1 MHGAIGIYDKE
12 SVTKC
17 HFPYHNKLIMF
28 PQKFLT
34 RMAQTHQLSADQES
48 VFLLR
53 FGENREDREVASF
66 LGISEEAYR
75 KRMGEI
81 YRKFDI
87 SGKGPGKNNRLL
99 HILQNF
105 LDAETSS
112 QTNLQNEQNLLL
124 ANQSA
129 SRQGVA
135 SDINIEELV
144 QQLRDRSRQ
153 IIQERCATMRVL
165 DMSHPIDLENI
176 YTGTDV
182 LEKITSR
189 RRLGIA
195 DLLATYHGRD
205 RIEMGLLNE
214 DRISSME
221 ALNRYSKLMLLGKPG
236 AGKTTLLKYTALK
249 CSQGDIFINLVPI
262 FVVLR
267 QYAGAE
273 SQPRLLDYISQD
285 FYAYNIGDET
295 NVKQLLRQGRAIL
308 FLDGLDEVRENDLHR
323 VLEDLQSFSEQYY
336 TNRFVITSRLGSQEY
351 VFEKFTEVEVA
362 NFQPLQISQFAQ
374 RWFFNNSRHRE
385 LFLRKV
391 EDNRPIQELATNP
404 LLLTLLC
411 LVFDEFGDFPT
422 NRSELYREGL
432 DVLLKKWD
440 AKRNIERHQIYK
452 NLSMQR
458 KEDLLAQVAC
468 TTFYQGDYFFRQV
481 DLESYITEYIR
492 NLPKAHTDEEA
503 LQLDSAEIIKAIE
516 SQHGLFVERAKGI
529 YSFSHLT
536 FHEYLAARELVYN
549 GDQDTLTLLASKIT
563 DPRWHDILRLAVGMM
578 RSADE
583 LLLLMKEHCDRLLA
597 KDRQL
602 QSLLQWVNQK
612 AESVQ
617 VTDRIQSVRAFY
629 LTLGRAIAQSSSLNL
644 ANVLTRSLVL
654 DLDLCQNRNLNIDL
668 AFDLARALETKD
680 GEDLGLDL
688 ELDLSLA
695 LEYAQEAVDPLLA
708 DALTELIEA
717 CPEDADSEIKWE
729 DWANNLRQQTIS
741 HRNIGQ
747 IWNLTPHQLEHL
759 RQYCNANRL
768 LVECLESDCYVRQ
781 PVRKAIEQSLLLP
794 TTQLISL

>member
-1 MHGAIGIYDKE
+1 
-12 SVTKC
+12 
-17 HFPYHNKLIMF
+17 MF

-53 FGENREDREVASF
+53 FGGDREDREVASF
-66 LGISEEAYR
+66 AGISEEAYR

-87 SGKGPGKNNRLL
+87 GGKGPGKNNRLL
-99 HILQNF
+99 HILQNH
-105 LDAETSS
+105 LDAETN
-112 QTNLQNEQNLLL
+112 TL
-124 ANQSA
+124 ADQVKLTANKSTAIQDVISLDLDIDIEGLV
-129 SRQGVA
+129 RQ
-135 SDINIEELV
+135 I
-144 QQLRDRSRQ
+144 RDRSRQ

-195 DLLATYHGRD
+195 DLLATYHDRD
-205 RIEMGLLNE
+205 RIAMGMINE
-214 DRISSME
+214 DRVSSID

-249 CSQGDIFINLVPI
+249 CSQGEAFNDLVPI
-262 FVVLR
+262 FVTLR

-273 SQPRLLDYISQD
+273 SQPRLLDYIIQD
-285 FYAYNIGDET
+285 FYTYNISDELT
-295 NVKQLLRQGRAIL
+295 VKQLLQHGRAIL
-308 FLDGLDEVRENDLHR
+308 FLDGLDEVREDDLHR
-323 VLEDLQSFSEQYY
+323 VLEDLRSFSEKYY
-336 TNRFVITSRLGSQEY
+336 TNRFVITSRLGAQEY

-374 RWFFNNSRHRE
+374 RWFLGNSRHID

-468 TTFYQGDYFFRQV
+468 TTFKQGDYFFRQV
-481 DLESYITEYIR
+481 DLERYITDYIR
-492 NLPKAHTDEEA
+492 NLPKAHTEEEA
-503 LQLDSAEIIKAIE
+503 LQLDSESIIKAIE

-536 FHEYLAARELVYN
+536 FQEYLAARELVYN
-549 GDQDTLTLLASKIT
+549 GNSETLTFLASKIT
-563 DPRWHDILRLAVGMM
+563 DQRWHDILRLAVGMM

-583 LLLLMKEHCDRLLA
+583 LLQLMKDKCDRLLA
-597 KDRQL
+597 GDRQL
-602 QSLLQWVNQK
+602 QSLLQWVKQK
-612 AESVQ
+612 SESSQ
-617 VTDRIQSVRAFY
+617 VNDRIQSVRAFY
-629 LTLGRAIAQSSSLNL
+629 LTLGRAIAQSDSLNL
-644 ANVLTRSLVL
+644 ANVLARTLVL
-654 DLDLCQNRNLNIDL
+654 DLDLCQNRNLNIEL

-695 LEYAQEAVDPLLA
+695 LEYAQEYAQETSDPCLA
-708 DALTELIEA
+708 DALTELSET
-717 CPEDADSEIKWE
+717 CPEDADSDIKWE
-729 DWANNLRQQTIS
+729 YWANNLRQQTIN

-747 IWNLTPHQLEHL
+747 IWDLTPHQLENL
-759 RQYCNANRL
+759 RQYCEANRL
-768 LVECLESDCYVRQ
+768 LVECLESDCYVHQSVRQ
-781 PVRKAIEQSLLLP
+781 AIEQSLLLP
-794 TTQLISL
+794 TA

>member
-1 MHGAIGIYDKE
+1 
-12 SVTKC
+12 
-17 HFPYHNKLIMF
+17 MF

-48 VFLLR
+48 VFLIR

-87 SGKGPGKNNRLL
+87 GGKGPGKNNRLL

-124 ANQSA
+124 VNQSA
-129 SRQGVA
+129 SSQGVTA
-135 SDINIEELV
+135 DINIEELV
-144 QQLRDRSRQ
+144 QQLRYRSRQ

-205 RIEMGLLNE
+205 RIEMGLINE

-249 CSQGDIFINLVPI
+249 CSQGDIFSDLVPI
-262 FVVLR
+262 FVTLR

-273 SQPRLLDYISQD
+273 SQPLLLDYISQD
-285 FYAYNIGDET
+285 LCAYNIGNEA
-295 NVKQLLRQGRAIL
+295 NVKQLLQQGRAIL

-323 VLEDLQSFSEQYY
+323 VLEDLRSFSEQFY

-351 VFEKFTEVEVA
+351 IFEKFTEVEVA

-374 RWFFNNSRHRE
+374 RWFLNNSRHIE

-492 NLPKAHTDEEA
+492 NLPKANTDEEA
-503 LQLDSAEIIKAIE
+503 LQLDSEAIIRAIE

-549 GDQDTLTLLASKIT
+549 GNQDTLILLASKIT

-583 LLLLMKEHCDRLLA
+583 LLILMKEYCDRLLA
-597 KDRQL
+597 SDPQL

-629 LTLGRAIAQSSSLNL
+629 LTLGRAIAQSAPHNL
-644 ANVLTRSLVL
+644 ANVLARTLVL
-654 DLDLCQNRNLNIDL
+654 DLDLCQNHNLNIDL
-668 AFDLARALETKD
+668 AFDLARALVTKD

-695 LEYAQEAVDPLLA
+695 LEYAQEAADPQLA
-708 DALTELIEA
+708 DALTELIEV

-741 HRNIGQ
+741 NRNIGQ

-781 PVRKAIEQSLLLP
+781 PVRQAIEQSLLLP

>member
-1 MHGAIGIYDKE
+1 
-12 SVTKC
+12 
-17 HFPYHNKLIMF
+17 MF
-28 PQKFLT
+28 PQKFLM

-99 HILQNF
+99 HILQNY
-105 LDAETSS
+105 LDAETS
-112 QTNLQNEQNLLL
+112 LQSEQSLLM
-124 ANQSA
+124 ANQSTNQ
-129 SRQGVA
+129 SVVA
-135 SDINIEELV
+135 LDVDIDELV
-144 QQLRDRSRQ
+144 QQIRYRSRQ

-205 RIEMGLLNE
+205 RIEMGMINE
-214 DRISSME
+214 DRVSSMD

-249 CSQGDIFINLVPI
+249 CSQGEVFSNLVPI
-262 FVVLR
+262 FVTLR

-273 SQPRLLDYISQD
+273 SQQRLLDYITHD
-285 FYAYNIGDET
+285 FHTYNISDEL
-295 NVKQLLRQGRAIL
+295 NVKQLLQHGRAIL
-308 FLDGLDEVRENDLHR
+308 FLDGLDEVREDDLHR
-323 VLEDLQSFSEQYY
+323 VLEDLRSFSEQYY
-336 TNRFVITSRLGSQEY
+336 TNRFVITSRLGAQEY

-374 RWFFNNSRHRE
+374 RWFLGNSRHIE

-391 EDNRPIQELATNP
+391 EENRPIQELATNP

-468 TTFYQGDYFFRQV
+468 TTFNQGDYFFRQV
-481 DLESYITEYIR
+481 DLESYITDYIR

-503 LQLDSAEIIKAIE
+503 LQLDSEAIIKAIE

-536 FHEYLAARELVYN
+536 FQEYLAARELVYN
-549 GDQDTLTLLASKIT
+549 GNPETLILLASKIT
-563 DPRWHDILRLAVGMM
+563 DQRWHDILRLAVGMM

-583 LLLLMKEHCDRLLA
+583 LLQLMKEQCDRLLA
-597 KDRQL
+597 GDRQL
-602 QSLLQWVNQK
+602 QSLLQWVKQK
-612 AESVQ
+612 AESAQ
-617 VTDRIQSVRAFY
+617 VPDLIQSVRAFY
-629 LTLGRAIAQSSSLNL
+629 LTLGRAIAQSDPLNL
-644 ANVLTRSLVL
+644 ANVLARTLVL

-668 AFDLARALETKD
+668 AFDLARALETRD

-695 LEYAQEAVDPLLA
+695 LEYAQEYAQETADPRLA
-708 DALTELIEA
+708 NALTELINT
-717 CPEDADSEIKWE
+717 CPEDADSDIKWE
-729 DWANNLRQQTIS
+729 YWANNLRQQAIN

-747 IWNLTPHQLEHL
+747 IWDLTPQQLEHL
-759 RQYCNANRL
+759 RQYCEANRL

-781 PVRKAIEQSLLLP
+781 PVRQAIEQSLLLP
-794 TTQLISL
+794 TA

>member
-1 MHGAIGIYDKE
+1 
-12 SVTKC
+12 
-17 HFPYHNKLIMF
+17 MF
-28 PQKFLT
+28 PQKFLM

-53 FGENREDREVASF
+53 FGEDREDREVASF

-112 QTNLQNEQNLLL
+112 QNEQNLFL
-124 ANQSA
+124 ATQSI
-129 SRQGVA
+129 SSQGVA

-144 QQLRDRSRQ
+144 QQLRHRSRQ
-153 IIQERCATMRVL
+153 LIQERCATMRVL

-195 DLLATYHGRD
+195 DFLATYHGRD
-205 RIEMGLLNE
+205 RIEMGLINE

-249 CSQGDIFINLVPI
+249 CSQGDIFSDLVPI
-262 FVVLR
+262 FVTLR

-273 SQPRLLDYISQD
+273 SQPLLLDYISQD
-285 FYAYNIGDET
+285 LCAYNISNEA
-295 NVKQLLRQGRAIL
+295 NVKQLLQQGRAIL

-323 VLEDLQSFSEQYY
+323 VLEDLRSFSEQFY

-351 VFEKFTEVEVA
+351 IFEKFTEVEVA

-374 RWFFNNSRHRE
+374 RWFLNNSRHIE
-385 LFLRKV
+385 IFLRKV

-492 NLPKAHTDEEA
+492 NLPKANTDEDA
-503 LQLDSAEIIKAIE
+503 LQLDSAAIIRAIE

-536 FHEYLAARELVYN
+536 FHEYLAAREFVYN
-549 GDQDTLTLLASKIT
+549 GSQDTLTLLATKIT
-563 DPRWHDILRLAVGMM
+563 DQRWHDILRLAVGMM

-583 LLLLMKEHCDRLLA
+583 LLILMKEYCDRLLA
-597 KDRQL
+597 SDPQL

-629 LTLGRAIAQSSSLNL
+629 LTLGRAIAQSSPHNL
-644 ANVLTRSLVL
+644 ANVLARSLVL
-654 DLDLCQNRNLNIDL
+654 DLDLCQNRNLNVDL

-695 LEYAQEAVDPLLA
+695 LEYAQEAVDSQLA

-729 DWANNLRQQTIS
+729 DWANNLRQQTINN
-741 HRNIGQ
+741 RNIGQ

-781 PVRKAIEQSLLLP
+781 PVRQAIEQSLLLP
-794 TTQLISL
+794 ITHSALLSNPTQEKF

>member
-1 MHGAIGIYDKE
+1 
-12 SVTKC
+12 
-17 HFPYHNKLIMF
+17 MF

-48 VFLLR
+48 VFLIR

-87 SGKGPGKNNRLL
+87 GGKGPGKNNRLL

-124 ANQSA
+124 VNQSA
-129 SRQGVA
+129 SSQGVTA
-135 SDINIEELV
+135 DINIEELV
-144 QQLRDRSRQ
+144 QQLRYRSRQ

-214 DRISSME
+214 ERISSME

-249 CSQGDIFINLVPI
+249 CSQGEIFSDLVPI
-262 FVVLR
+262 FVILR
-267 QYAGAE
+267 QYAGTE

-285 FYAYNIGDET
+285 LYAYNISDEA
-295 NVKQLLRQGRAIL
+295 NVKQLLQQGRAIL

-323 VLEDLQSFSEQYY
+323 VLEDLRSFSEQFY

-374 RWFFNNSRHRE
+374 RWFLDNSRHID

-411 LVFDEFGDFPT
+411 LVFNEFGDFPT

-492 NLPKAHTDEEA
+492 NLPKANTDEEA
-503 LQLDSAEIIKAIE
+503 LQLDSEAIIRAIE

-549 GDQDTLTLLASKIT
+549 GNQDTLILLASKIT

-583 LLLLMKEHCDRLLA
+583 LLILMKEYCDRLLA
-597 KDRQL
+597 SDPQL

-629 LTLGRAIAQSSSLNL
+629 LTLGRAIAQSSPHNL
-644 ANVLTRSLVL
+644 ANVLARSLVL
-654 DLDLCQNRNLNIDL
+654 DLDLCQNRNLNVDL

-695 LEYAQEAVDPLLA
+695 LEYAQEAVDSQLA

-729 DWANNLRQQTIS
+729 DWANNLRQQTINN
-741 HRNIGQ
+741 RNIGQ

-781 PVRKAIEQSLLLP
+781 PVRQAIEQSLLLP
-794 TTQLISL
+794 ITHNTIKPAKSVL

>member
-1 MHGAIGIYDKE
+1 
-12 SVTKC
+12 
-17 HFPYHNKLIMF
+17 MF

-53 FGENREDREVASF
+53 FGEDREDREVASF
-66 LGISEEAYR
+66 SGISEEAYR

-87 SGKGPGKNNRLL
+87 GGKGPGKNNRLL

-105 LDAETSS
+105 LDAEASSQTSS
-112 QTNLQNEQNLLL
+112 QNEEQPTLFVS
-124 ANQSA
+124 QSA
-129 SRQGVA
+129 APSQDVT
-135 SDINIEELV
+135 SLDINIEELV
-144 QQLRDRSRQ
+144 QQIRDRSRQ

-221 ALNRYSKLMLLGKPG
+221 ALNRYGKLMLLGKPG

-249 CSQGDIFINLVPI
+249 CSQGDIFSDLVPI
-262 FVVLR
+262 FVTLR

-295 NVKQLLRQGRAIL
+295 NVKQLFRQGRAIL
-308 FLDGLDEVRENDLHR
+308 FLDGLDEVRENDLYR
-323 VLEDLQSFSEQYY
+323 VLEDLRSFSEQYY

-351 VFEKFTEVEVA
+351 IFEKFTEVEVA
-362 NFQPLQISQFAQ
+362 NFQSLQISQFAQ
-374 RWFFNNSRHRE
+374 RWFHRNSRHVE

-391 EDNRPIQELATNP
+391 EANRPIQELATNP

-411 LVFDEFGDFPT
+411 LVFDEFGGFPT

-468 TTFYQGDYFFRQV
+468 TTFNQGDYFFRQV
-481 DLESYITEYIR
+481 DLESYITKYIR
-492 NLPKAHTDEEA
+492 NLPKAHTDEDA
-503 LQLDSAEIIKAIE
+503 LQLDSAAIIKAIE

-549 GDQDTLTLLASKIT
+549 GSQDTLKLLASKIT
-563 DPRWHDILRLAVGMM
+563 DRRWHDILRLAVGMM
-578 RSADE
+578 READE

-597 KDRQL
+597 SDQHL

-612 AESVQ
+612 AESAQ
-617 VTDRIQSVRAFY
+617 VCDRIQSVRAFY
-629 LTLGRAIAQSSSLNL
+629 LTLGRAIAQSSPLNL
-644 ANVLTRSLVL
+644 ANVLARSLVL

-695 LEYAQEAVDPLLA
+695 LEYAQEISDRFLA
-708 DALTELIEA
+708 DALTELIET
-717 CPEDADSEIKWE
+717 CPEDVDSDIKWE

-759 RQYCNANRL
+759 RQYCEANRL

-781 PVRKAIEQSLLLP
+781 PVRQAIEQSLLLP
-794 TTQLISL
+794 TA

>member
-1 MHGAIGIYDKE
+1 
-12 SVTKC
+12 
-17 HFPYHNKLIMF
+17 MF
-28 PQKFLT
+28 PQKFLM

-53 FGENREDREVASF
+53 FGEDREDLDVASF
-66 LGISEEAYR
+66 SGISEEAYR

-99 HILQNF
+99 HILQNY
-105 LDAETSS
+105 LDAEPDLQQSPLSVEQSRS
-112 QTNLQNEQNLLL
+112 QQIALTI
-124 ANQSA
+124 
-129 SRQGVA
+129 
-135 SDINIEELV
+135 DIEELV
-144 QQLRDRSRQ
+144 QEIRDRSQQ

-165 DMSHPIDLENI
+165 DMSHPMNLESI

-182 LEKITSR
+182 LEKITNR

-205 RIEMGLLNE
+205 RIDVSVINE
-214 DRISSME
+214 DRLSSME
-221 ALNRYSKLMLLGKPG
+221 ALSRYHKLMLLGKPG

-249 CSQGDIFINLVPI
+249 CSQGDIFEDLVPI
-262 FVVLR
+262 FVTLR
-267 QYAGAE
+267 QYAG
-273 SQPRLLDYISQD
+273 SNLQPSLLDYISQD
-285 FYAYNIGDET
+285 FYTYNIGDGVA
-295 NVKQLLRQGRAIL
+295 VKQILQQGRAIL
-308 FLDGLDEVRENDLHR
+308 FLDGLDEVREDDLYR
-323 VLEDLQSFSEQYY
+323 VLEDLRSFSEQYY
-336 TNRFVITSRLGSQEY
+336 LNRFLITSRLGAQEY

-374 RWFFNNSRHRE
+374 RWFAGNSRHTD

-391 EDNRPIQELATNP
+391 EENRPIQELATNP

-468 TTFYQGDYFFRQV
+468 TTFHQGDYFFRQV
-481 DLESYITEYIR
+481 DLERYITDYIR
-492 NLPKAHTDEEA
+492 NLPKAHTDEES
-503 LQLDSAEIIKAIE
+503 LQIDSEAIIKAIE

-536 FHEYLAARELVYN
+536 FQEYLAARELVYN
-549 GDQDTLTLLASKIT
+549 GKSETLSFLASKIT
-563 DPRWHDILRLAVGMM
+563 DHRWHDILRLAVGMM

-583 LLLLMKEHCDRLLA
+583 LLQLIKDQCDRLLV
-597 KDRQL
+597 DDPQL
-602 QSLLQWVNQK
+602 QNLLVWVKQK
-612 AESVQ
+612 AESS
-617 VTDRIQSVRAFY
+617 RIPDHLQSVRAFY
-629 LTLGRAIAQSSSLNL
+629 LTLGRAIAQSNPLNL
-644 ANVLTRSLVL
+644 ANVMARILVL
-654 DLDLCQNRNLNIDL
+654 DLDLCQNRNLNVDL

-695 LEYAQEAVDPLLA
+695 LEYAQEMQNPELA
-708 DALTELIEA
+708 NALTEAIAA
-717 CPEDADSEIKWE
+717 CPEDTDSDQQWQ
-729 DWANNLRQQTIS
+729 DWANNLRQQAIS
-741 HRNIGQ
+741 YRDVGQ
-747 IWNLTPHQLEHL
+747 CWNLTPPQIEHL
-759 RQYCNANRL
+759 RQYCEANRL
-768 LVECLESDCYVRQ
+768 LVECLESDCYVHQSVRQ
-781 PVRKAIEQSLLLP
+781 AIEQSLLLP
-794 TTQLISL
+794 QSA

>member
-1 MHGAIGIYDKE
+1 
-12 SVTKC
+12 
-17 HFPYHNKLIMF
+17 MF
-28 PQKFLT
+28 PQKFLM

-105 LDAETSS
+105 LDADTSS
-112 QTNLQNEQNLLL
+112 QPSSQNEQNLFL
-124 ANQSA
+124 ATQSI
-129 SRQGVA
+129 SSQGIA

-144 QQLRDRSRQ
+144 QQLRHRSRQ
-153 IIQERCATMRVL
+153 LIQERCATMRVL

-205 RIEMGLLNE
+205 RIEMGLINE

-249 CSQGDIFINLVPI
+249 CSQSDIFSDLVPI
-262 FVVLR
+262 FVTLR

-273 SQPRLLDYISQD
+273 SQPLLLDYISQD
-285 FYAYNIGDET
+285 LCAYNIGNEA
-295 NVKQLLRQGRAIL
+295 NVKQLLQQGRAIL

-323 VLEDLQSFSEQYY
+323 VLEDLRSFSEQFY

-351 VFEKFTEVEVA
+351 IFEKFTEVEVA

-374 RWFFNNSRHRE
+374 RWFLNNSRHIE

-492 NLPKAHTDEEA
+492 NLPKANTDEEA
-503 LQLDSAEIIKAIE
+503 LQLDSEAIIRAIE

-549 GDQDTLTLLASKIT
+549 GNQDTLILLASKIT

-583 LLLLMKEHCDRLLA
+583 LLILMKEYCDRLLA
-597 KDRQL
+597 SDPQL

-629 LTLGRAIAQSSSLNL
+629 LTLGRAIAQSSPHNL
-644 ANVLTRSLVL
+644 ANVLARSLVL
-654 DLDLCQNRNLNIDL
+654 DLDLCQNRNLNVDL

-695 LEYAQEAVDPLLA
+695 LEYAQEAVDSQLA

-729 DWANNLRQQTIS
+729 DWANNLRQQTINN
-741 HRNIGQ
+741 RNIGQ

-781 PVRKAIEQSLLLP
+781 PVRQAIEQSLLLP
-794 TTQLISL
+794 ITHNTIKPAKSVL

>member
-1 MHGAIGIYDKE
+1 
-12 SVTKC
+12 
-17 HFPYHNKLIMF
+17 MF
-28 PQKFLT
+28 PQKFLM

-53 FGENREDREVASF
+53 FGEDREDREVASF

-105 LDAETSS
+105 LDADTSS
-112 QTNLQNEQNLLL
+112 QPSSQNEQNLFL
-124 ANQSA
+124 ATQSI
-129 SRQGVA
+129 SSQGIA

-144 QQLRDRSRQ
+144 QQLRHRSRQ
-153 IIQERCATMRVL
+153 LIQERCATMRVL

-205 RIEMGLLNE
+205 RIEMGLINE

-249 CSQGDIFINLVPI
+249 CSQGDIFSDLVPI
-262 FVVLR
+262 FVTLR
-267 QYAGAE
+267 QYAGFE
-273 SQPRLLDYISQD
+273 SQPLLLDYISQD
-285 FYAYNIGDET
+285 LCAYNISNEA
-295 NVKQLLRQGRAIL
+295 NVKQLLQQGRAIL

-323 VLEDLQSFSEQYY
+323 VLEDLRSFSEQFY

-351 VFEKFTEVEVA
+351 IFEKFTEVEVA

-374 RWFFNNSRHRE
+374 RWFLNNSRHIE

-492 NLPKAHTDEEA
+492 NLPKANTDEEA
-503 LQLDSAEIIKAIE
+503 LQLDSEAIIRAIE

-549 GDQDTLTLLASKIT
+549 GNQDTLILLASKIN

-583 LLLLMKEHCDRLLA
+583 LLILMKEYCDRLLA
-597 KDRQL
+597 SDPQL

-629 LTLGRAIAQSSSLNL
+629 LTLGRAIAQSSPHNL
-644 ANVLTRSLVL
+644 ANVLARSLVL
-654 DLDLCQNRNLNIDL
+654 DLDLCQNRNLNVDL

-695 LEYAQEAVDPLLA
+695 LEYAQEAVDSQLA

-729 DWANNLRQQTIS
+729 DWANNLRQQTINN
-741 HRNIGQ
+741 RNIGQ
-747 IWNLTPHQLEHL
+747 NWNLTPHQLEHL

-781 PVRKAIEQSLLLP
+781 PVRQAIEQSLLLP

>member
-1 MHGAIGIYDKE
+1 
-12 SVTKC
+12 
-17 HFPYHNKLIMF
+17 MF

-34 RMAQTHQLSADQES
+34 RMAQIHQLSADQES

-99 HILQNF
+99 HILQNY
-105 LDAETSS
+105 LDAETNS
-112 QTNLQNEQNLLL
+112 QNDQNALITKSATPAL
-124 ANQSA
+124 ATSA
-129 SRQGVA
+129 L
-135 SDINIEELV
+135 DIDIEELV
-144 QQLRDRSRQ
+144 QQLRYRSRQ

-165 DMSHPIDLENI
+165 DMSHPISLEEI

-195 DLLATYHGRD
+195 ELLATYHGRD
-205 RIEMGLLNE
+205 RLGASAIDES
-214 DRISSME
+214 RVSSMD
-221 ALNRYSKLMLLGKPG
+221 ALQRYRKLMLLGKPG

-249 CSQGDIFINLVPI
+249 CSQGDIFSDLVPI
-262 FVVLR
+262 FVTLR
-267 QYAGAE
+267 QYAGSE
-273 SQPRLLDYISQD
+273 SQVHILDYISQD
-285 FYAYNIGDET
+285 FRAYNIGDEPT
-295 NVKQLLRQGRAIL
+295 LKHLLQHGRAIL
-308 FLDGLDEVRENDLHR
+308 FLDGLDEVREDDLHR
-323 VLEDLQSFSEQYY
+323 VLEDLRSFSEHYY
-336 TNRFVITSRLGSQEY
+336 TNRFVITSRLGAQEY

-374 RWFFNNSRHRE
+374 RWFSGNSRHIE

-391 EDNRPIQELATNP
+391 EENRPIQELATNP

-411 LVFDEFGDFPT
+411 LVFDEYGDFPT

-481 DLESYITEYIR
+481 DLESYITDYIR

-503 LQLDSAEIIKAIE
+503 LQLDSEAIIKAIE

-536 FHEYLAARELVYN
+536 FQEYLAARELVYN
-549 GDQDTLTLLASKIT
+549 GNPETLTLLASKIK
-563 DPRWHDILRLAVGMM
+563 DRRWHDVLRLAVGMM
-578 RSADE
+578 RSADD
-583 LLLLMKEHCDRLLA
+583 LLQSMKDQCDRLIA
-597 KDRQL
+597 NDHQL
-602 QSLLQWVNQK
+602 QNLLQWVKQK
-612 AESVQ
+612 AETAQ
-617 VTDRIQSVRAFY
+617 VSDRIQSVRAFY
-629 LTLGRAIAQSSSLNL
+629 LTLGRAIAQSDALNL
-644 ANVLTRSLVL
+644 ANVLARILVL
-654 DLDLCQNRNLNIDL
+654 DLDLCQNRNLNLDL

-695 LEYAQEAVDPLLA
+695 LEYAQEMSDSRLA
-708 DALTELIEA
+708 KAIAELINT
-717 CPEDADSEIKWE
+717 CPEDADSDRKWQ
-729 DWANNLRQQTIS
+729 DWASNLRQQAIS
-741 HRNIGQ
+741 YRNIGQ
-747 IWNLTPHQLEHL
+747 IWNLNPNQLEQL
-759 RQYCNANRL
+759 RQYCEANRL

-781 PVRKAIEQSLLLP
+781 PVRQAIEQSLLLP
-794 TTQLISL
+794 I

>member
-1 MHGAIGIYDKE
+1 
-12 SVTKC
+12 
-17 HFPYHNKLIMF
+17 MF
-28 PQKFLT
+28 PQKFLK

-112 QTNLQNEQNLLL
+112 QNEQNLFL
-124 ANQSA
+124 ANQSI
-129 SRQGVA
+129 SSQGIA

-144 QQLRDRSRQ
+144 QQLRHRSRQ
-153 IIQERCATMRVL
+153 LIQERCATMRVL

-205 RIEMGLLNE
+205 RIEMGLINE

-249 CSQGDIFINLVPI
+249 CSQSDIFSDLVPI
-262 FVVLR
+262 FVTLR

-273 SQPRLLDYISQD
+273 SQPLLLDYISQD
-285 FYAYNIGDET
+285 LCAYNIGNEA
-295 NVKQLLRQGRAIL
+295 NVKQLLQQGRAIL

-323 VLEDLQSFSEQYY
+323 VLEDLRSFSEQFY

-351 VFEKFTEVEVA
+351 IFEKFTEVEVA

-374 RWFFNNSRHRE
+374 RWFLNNSRHIE

-492 NLPKAHTDEEA
+492 NLPKANTDEEA
-503 LQLDSAEIIKAIE
+503 LQLDSEAIIRAIE

-549 GDQDTLTLLASKIT
+549 GNQDTLILLASKIT

-583 LLLLMKEHCDRLLA
+583 LLILMKEYCDRLLA
-597 KDRQL
+597 SDPQL

-629 LTLGRAIAQSSSLNL
+629 LTLGRAIAQSSPHNL
-644 ANVLTRSLVL
+644 ANVLARSLVL
-654 DLDLCQNRNLNIDL
+654 DLDLCQNRNLNVDL

-695 LEYAQEAVDPLLA
+695 LEYAQEAVDSQLA

-729 DWANNLRQQTIS
+729 DWANNLRQQTINN
-741 HRNIGQ
+741 RNIGQ

-781 PVRKAIEQSLLLP
+781 PVRQAIEQSLLLP
-794 TTQLISL
+794 ITHNTIKPAKSVL

>member
-1 MHGAIGIYDKE
+1 
-12 SVTKC
+12 
-17 HFPYHNKLIMF
+17 MF
-28 PQKFLT
+28 PQKFLM

-53 FGENREDREVASF
+53 FGEDREDLDVASF
-66 LGISEEAYR
+66 SGISEEAYR

-99 HILQNF
+99 HILQNY
-105 LDAETSS
+105 LDAEPDLQESPLSVEQSRS
-112 QTNLQNEQNLLL
+112 QQIALTI
-124 ANQSA
+124 
-129 SRQGVA
+129 
-135 SDINIEELV
+135 DIEELV
-144 QQLRDRSRQ
+144 QEIRDRSQQ

-165 DMSHPIDLENI
+165 DMSHPMNLESI

-182 LEKITSR
+182 LEKITNR

-205 RIEMGLLNE
+205 RIDVSVINE
-214 DRISSME
+214 DRLSSME
-221 ALNRYSKLMLLGKPG
+221 ALSRYHKLMLLGKPG

-249 CSQGDIFINLVPI
+249 CSQGDIFEDLVPI
-262 FVVLR
+262 FVTLR
-267 QYAGAE
+267 QYAG
-273 SQPRLLDYISQD
+273 SNLQPSLLDYISQD
-285 FYAYNIGDET
+285 FYTYNIGDGVA
-295 NVKQLLRQGRAIL
+295 VKQILQQGRAIL
-308 FLDGLDEVRENDLHR
+308 FLDGLDEVREDDLYR
-323 VLEDLQSFSEQYY
+323 VLEDLRSFSEQYY
-336 TNRFVITSRLGSQEY
+336 LNRFLITSRLGAQEY

-374 RWFFNNSRHRE
+374 RWFAGNSRHTD

-391 EDNRPIQELATNP
+391 EENRPIQELATNP

-468 TTFYQGDYFFRQV
+468 TTFHQGDYFFRQV
-481 DLESYITEYIR
+481 DLERYITDYIR
-492 NLPKAHTDEEA
+492 NLPKAHTDEES
-503 LQLDSAEIIKAIE
+503 LQIDSEAIIKAIE

-536 FHEYLAARELVYN
+536 FQEYLAARELVYN
-549 GDQDTLTLLASKIT
+549 GKSETLAFLAGKIT
-563 DPRWHDILRLAVGMM
+563 DRRWHDILRLAVGMM

-583 LLLLMKEHCDRLLA
+583 LLQLIKDQCDRLLV
-597 KDRQL
+597 DDPQL
-602 QSLLQWVNQK
+602 QNLLTWVQQK
-612 AESVQ
+612 AESSQ
-617 VTDRIQSVRAFY
+617 IPDHLQSVRAFY
-629 LTLGRAIAQSSSLNL
+629 ITLGRAIAQSNPLNL
-644 ANVLTRSLVL
+644 ANVMARILVL
-654 DLDLCQNRNLNIDL
+654 DLDLCQNRNLNVDL

-695 LEYAQEAVDPLLA
+695 LEYAQEMPNPELA
-708 DALTELIEA
+708 NALTELIAA
-717 CPEDADSEIKWE
+717 CPEDDDSDQQWQ
-729 DWANNLRQQTIS
+729 DWANNLRQQAIAY
-741 HRNIGQ
+741 RNVGLS
-747 IWNLTPHQLEHL
+747 WNLTPPQIEHL
-759 RQYCNANRL
+759 RQYCEANRL
-768 LVECLESDCYVRQ
+768 LVECLESDCYVHQSVRQ
-781 PVRKAIEQSLLLP
+781 AIEQSLLLP
-794 TTQLISL
+794 QSA

>member
-1 MHGAIGIYDKE
+1 
-12 SVTKC
+12 
-17 HFPYHNKLIMF
+17 MF
-28 PQKFLT
+28 PQKFLM

-53 FGENREDREVASF
+53 FGEDREDREVASF

-105 LDAETSS
+105 LDADTSS
-112 QTNLQNEQNLLL
+112 QPSSQNEQNLFL
-124 ANQSA
+124 AAQSI
-129 SRQGVA
+129 SSQGIA

-144 QQLRDRSRQ
+144 QQLRHRSCQ
-153 IIQERCATMRVL
+153 LIQERCATMRVL

-205 RIEMGLLNE
+205 RIEMGLINE

-249 CSQGDIFINLVPI
+249 CSQSDIFSDLVPI
-262 FVVLR
+262 FVTLR

-273 SQPRLLDYISQD
+273 SQPLLLDYISQD
-285 FYAYNIGDET
+285 LCAYNIGNEA
-295 NVKQLLRQGRAIL
+295 NVKQLLQQGRAIL

-323 VLEDLQSFSEQYY
+323 VLEDLRSFSEQFY

-351 VFEKFTEVEVA
+351 IFEKFTEVEVA

-374 RWFFNNSRHRE
+374 RWFLNNSRHIE

-492 NLPKAHTDEEA
+492 NLPKANTDEEA
-503 LQLDSAEIIKAIE
+503 LQLDSEAIIRAIE

-549 GDQDTLTLLASKIT
+549 GNQDTLILLASKIT

-583 LLLLMKEHCDRLLA
+583 LLILMKEYCDRLLA
-597 KDRQL
+597 SDPQL

-629 LTLGRAIAQSSSLNL
+629 LTLGRAIAQSSPHNL
-644 ANVLTRSLVL
+644 ANVLARSLVL
-654 DLDLCQNRNLNIDL
+654 DLDLCQNRNLNVDL

-695 LEYAQEAVDPLLA
+695 LEYAQEAVDSQLA

-729 DWANNLRQQTIS
+729 DWANNLRQQTINN
-741 HRNIGQ
+741 RNIGQ

-781 PVRKAIEQSLLLP
+781 PVRQAIEQSLLLP
-794 TTQLISL
+794 ITHNTIKPAKSVL

>member
-1 MHGAIGIYDKE
+1 
-12 SVTKC
+12 
-17 HFPYHNKLIMF
+17 MF
-28 PQKFLT
+28 PPKFLM

-53 FGENREDREVASF
+53 FGEDREDREVASF

-112 QTNLQNEQNLLL
+112 QNEQNLFL
-124 ANQSA
+124 ATQSI
-129 SRQGVA
+129 SSQGVA

-144 QQLRDRSRQ
+144 QQLRHRSRQ
-153 IIQERCATMRVL
+153 LIQERCATMRVL

-195 DLLATYHGRD
+195 DFLATYHGRD
-205 RIEMGLLNE
+205 RIEMGLINE

-249 CSQGDIFINLVPI
+249 CSQGDIFSDLVPI
-262 FVVLR
+262 FVTLR

-273 SQPRLLDYISQD
+273 SQPLLLDYISQD
-285 FYAYNIGDET
+285 LCAYNISNEA
-295 NVKQLLRQGRAIL
+295 NVKQLLQQGRAIL

-323 VLEDLQSFSEQYY
+323 VLEDLRSFSEQFY

-351 VFEKFTEVEVA
+351 IFEKFTEVEVA

-374 RWFFNNSRHRE
+374 RWFLNNSRHIE
-385 LFLRKV
+385 IFLRKV

-492 NLPKAHTDEEA
+492 NLPKANTDEDA
-503 LQLDSAEIIKAIE
+503 LQLDSAAIIRAIE

-536 FHEYLAARELVYN
+536 FHEYLAAREFVYN
-549 GDQDTLTLLASKIT
+549 GSQDTLTLLATKIT
-563 DPRWHDILRLAVGMM
+563 DQRWHDILRLAVGMM

-583 LLLLMKEHCDRLLA
+583 LLILMKEYCDRLLA
-597 KDRQL
+597 SDPQL

-629 LTLGRAIAQSSSLNL
+629 LTLGRAIAQSSPHNL
-644 ANVLTRSLVL
+644 ANVLARSLVL
-654 DLDLCQNRNLNIDL
+654 DLDLCQNRNLNVDL

-695 LEYAQEAVDPLLA
+695 LEYAQEAVDSQLA

-729 DWANNLRQQTIS
+729 DWANNLRQQTINN
-741 HRNIGQ
+741 RNIGQ

-781 PVRKAIEQSLLLP
+781 PVRQAIEQSLLLP
-794 TTQLISL
+794 ITHSALLSNPNQEKF

>member
-1 MHGAIGIYDKE
+1 
-12 SVTKC
+12 
-17 HFPYHNKLIMF
+17 MF

-34 RMAQTHQLSADQES
+34 RMAQIHQLSADQES

-99 HILQNF
+99 HILQNY
-105 LDAETSS
+105 LDAET
-112 QTNLQNEQNLLL
+112 TAPNDQNLPK
-124 ANQSA
+124 QSA
-129 SRQGVA
+129 PNLSVA
-135 SDINIEELV
+135 VSDINIEEIV
-144 QQLRDRSRQ
+144 QQLRYRSRQ
-153 IIQERCATMRVL
+153 VIQERCATIRVL
-165 DMSHPIDLENI
+165 DMSHPINLEEI

-195 DLLATYHGRD
+195 ELLATYHGRD
-205 RIEMGLLNE
+205 RLGASAIDES
-214 DRISSME
+214 RVSSMD
-221 ALNRYSKLMLLGKPG
+221 ALSRYRKLMLLGKPG

-249 CSQGDIFINLVPI
+249 CSQGDIFGDLVPI
-262 FVVLR
+262 FVTLR
-267 QYAGAE
+267 QYAGSE
-273 SQPRLLDYISQD
+273 LQPRILDYIAQD
-285 FYAYNIGDET
+285 FRAYNIGDELT
-295 NVKQLLRQGRAIL
+295 LKHLLQHGRAIL
-308 FLDGLDEVRENDLHR
+308 FLDGLDEVREDDLYR
-323 VLEDLQSFSEQYY
+323 VLEDLRNFSEQYY
-336 TNRFVITSRLGSQEY
+336 TNRFVITSRLGAQEY

-362 NFQPLQISQFAQ
+362 NFQPLQISHFAQ
-374 RWFFNNSRHRE
+374 RWFSGNSRHIE

-391 EDNRPIQELATNP
+391 DDNLPIQELATNP

-411 LVFDEFGDFPT
+411 LVFDEYGDFPI

-458 KEDLLAQVAC
+458 KEDLLAQVAYN
-468 TTFYQGDYFFRQV
+468 TFNQGDYFFRQI
-481 DLESYITEYIR
+481 DLESYITDYIR
-492 NLPKAHTDEEA
+492 NLPKAHTDEES
-503 LQLDSAEIIKAIE
+503 LQLDSEAIIKAIE

-536 FHEYLAARELVYN
+536 FQEYLAARELVYN
-549 GDQDTLTLLASKIT
+549 GNPQNLELLANKIM
-563 DPRWHDILRLAVGMM
+563 DRRWHDVLRLAVGMM

-583 LLLLMKEHCDRLLA
+583 LLQLMKNQCDRLLA
-597 KDRQL
+597 DEPQL
-602 QSLLQWVNQK
+602 QKLLQWVNQK
-612 AESVQ
+612 AEAVQ
-617 VTDRIQSVRAFY
+617 VNDKIQSVRAFY
-629 LTLGRAIAQSSSLNL
+629 LTLGRAIAQSDALNL
-644 ANVLTRSLVL
+644 ANVLARILVL
-654 DLDLCQNRNLNIDL
+654 DLDLYQNRNLNRDL

-695 LEYAQEAVDPLLA
+695 LEYAQEMSDPSLA
-708 DALTELIEA
+708 KAIAELIRT
-717 CPEDADSEIKWE
+717 CPEDADSDRQWE
-729 DWANNLRQQTIS
+729 YWTNNLRQQAIE

-747 IWNLTPHQLEHL
+747 SWDFSPHQLERL
-759 RQYCNANRL
+759 RQYCEATRL
-768 LVECLESDCYVRQ
+768 LVECLESDCYVHQNIRQ
-781 PVRKAIEQSLLLP
+781 AIEQSLLLP
-794 TTQLISL
+794 SFI

>member
-1 MHGAIGIYDKE
+1 
-12 SVTKC
+12 
-17 HFPYHNKLIMF
+17 MF
-28 PQKFLT
+28 PQKFLM

-53 FGENREDREVASF
+53 FGEDREDREVASF

-105 LDAETSS
+105 LDADTSS
-112 QTNLQNEQNLLL
+112 QPSSQNEQNLFL
-124 ANQSA
+124 ATQSI
-129 SRQGVA
+129 SSQGIA
-135 SDINIEELV
+135 SDINFEELV
-144 QQLRDRSRQ
+144 QQLRHRSRQ
-153 IIQERCATMRVL
+153 LIQERCATMRVL

-205 RIEMGLLNE
+205 RIEMGLINE

-249 CSQGDIFINLVPI
+249 CSQGDIFSDLVPI
-262 FVVLR
+262 FVILR
-267 QYAGAE
+267 QYAGFE
-273 SQPRLLDYISQD
+273 SQPQLLDYISQD
-285 FYAYNIGDET
+285 LCAYNISNGA
-295 NVKQLLRQGRAIL
+295 NVKQLLQQGRAIL

-323 VLEDLQSFSEQYY
+323 VLEDLRSFSEQFY

-351 VFEKFTEVEVA
+351 IFEKFTEVEVA

-374 RWFFNNSRHRE
+374 RWFLNNSRHIE

-492 NLPKAHTDEEA
+492 NLPKANTDEEA
-503 LQLDSAEIIKAIE
+503 LQLDSEAIIRAIE

-549 GDQDTLTLLASKIT
+549 GNQDTLILLASKIT

-583 LLLLMKEHCDRLLA
+583 LLILMKEYCDRLLA
-597 KDRQL
+597 SDPQL

-629 LTLGRAIAQSSSLNL
+629 LTLGRAITQSSPHNL
-644 ANVLTRSLVL
+644 ANVLARSLVL
-654 DLDLCQNRNLNIDL
+654 DLDLCQNRNLNVDL

-695 LEYAQEAVDPLLA
+695 LEYAQEAVDSQLA

-729 DWANNLRQQTIS
+729 DWANNLRQQTINN
-741 HRNIGQ
+741 RNIGQ
-747 IWNLTPHQLEHL
+747 NWNLTPHQLEHL

-781 PVRKAIEQSLLLP
+781 PVRQAIEQSLLLP
-794 TTQLISL
+794 TTKLISL

>member
-1 MHGAIGIYDKE
+1 
-12 SVTKC
+12 
-17 HFPYHNKLIMF
+17 MF
-28 PQKFLT
+28 PPKFLT
-34 RMAQTHQLSADQES
+34 KMAQINQLSADQER

-53 FGENREDREVASF
+53 FGENHEDIEVASF

-99 HILQNF
+99 HILQNYF
-105 LDAETSS
+105 DAELIAPPSAALNLSS
-112 QTNLQNEQNLLL
+112 SAPEITNLDTDLDTDIEQ
-124 ANQSA
+124 
-129 SRQGVA
+129 
-135 SDINIEELV
+135 LV
-144 QQLRDRSRQ
+144 KQLRDRSRQ
-153 IIQERCATMRVL
+153 VIQERCATMRVL
-165 DMSHPIDLENI
+165 DMSHPINLEDI

-195 DLLATYHGRD
+195 ELLATYHESD
-205 RIEMGLLNE
+205 RLGMSAIDES
-214 DRISSME
+214 RVSSIE
-221 ALNRYSKLMLLGKPG
+221 ALTRYHKLMLLGKPG

-249 CSQGDIFINLVPI
+249 CSQGDIFNELVPI
-262 FVVLR
+262 FVTLR
-267 QYAGAE
+267 QYASSE
-273 SQPRLLDYISQD
+273 LRILDYISQD
-285 FYAYNIGDET
+285 FRAHNISDELT
-295 NVKQLLRQGRAIL
+295 VKQLLQRGRAIL

-323 VLEDLQSFSEQYY
+323 VLEDLRSFSEQYY
-336 TNRFVITSRLGSQEY
+336 NNRFVITSRLGAQEY

-362 NFQPLQISQFAQ
+362 NFQPLQISSFAQ
-374 RWFFNNSRHRE
+374 RWFSGNSRHIE
-385 LFLRKV
+385 MFLRKV

-411 LVFDEFGDFPT
+411 LVFDEYGDFPT

-481 DLESYITEYIR
+481 DLERYITDYIR
-492 NLPKAHTDEEA
+492 NLPKANTDDDL
-503 LQLDSAEIIKAIE
+503 LQLDSESIVKAIE

-536 FHEYLAARELVYN
+536 FHEYLATREIVYN
-549 GDQDTLTLLASKIT
+549 GSQATLVLLANKIT
-563 DPRWHDILRLAVGMM
+563 DRRWHDVLRLAVGMM

-583 LLLLMKEHCDRLLA
+583 LLQLMKAECDRLIA
-597 KDRQL
+597 DDQQL
-602 QSLLQWVNQK
+602 QNFLEWVKQK
-612 AESVQ
+612 AASAPVS
-617 VTDRIQSVRAFY
+617 DRIQSVRAFY
-629 LTLGRAIAQSSSLNL
+629 LTLGRAIAQSAALNL
-644 ANVLTRSLVL
+644 ANVLARILVL
-654 DLDLCQNRNLNIDL
+654 DLDLHQNQNLNLDL
-668 AFDLARALETKD
+668 AFDLARAVETKD

-695 LEYAQEAVDPLLA
+695 LEYAQEMSEPLLSE
-708 DALTELIEA
+708 ALAELTNT
-717 CPEDADSEIKWE
+717 CPDDADSDVKWQSWT
-729 DWANNLRQQTIS
+729 DNLRQQAIAY
-741 HRNIGQ
+741 RDIGQ
-747 IWNLTPHQLEHL
+747 VWNFTANQLESL
-759 RQYCNANRL
+759 RQYCQANRL
-768 LVECLESDCYVRQ
+768 LVECLESDCYVHQ
-781 PVRKAIEQSLLLP
+781 SVRNAIEASLLLP
-794 TTQLISL
+794 TEF

>member
-1 MHGAIGIYDKE
+1 
-12 SVTKC
+12 
-17 HFPYHNKLIMF
+17 MF
-28 PQKFLT
+28 PPKFLT
-34 RMAQTHQLSADQES
+34 KMAQIHQLSADQER

-53 FGENREDREVASF
+53 FGENHEDIEVASF

-99 HILQNF
+99 HILQNYF
-105 LDAETSS
+105 DAELIAPPSAALNLSS
-112 QTNLQNEQNLLL
+112 SAPEITNLDTDLDTDIEQ
-124 ANQSA
+124 
-129 SRQGVA
+129 
-135 SDINIEELV
+135 LV
-144 QQLRDRSRQ
+144 KQLRDRSRQ
-153 IIQERCATMRVL
+153 VIQERCATMRVL
-165 DMSHPIDLENI
+165 DMSHPINLEDI

-195 DLLATYHGRD
+195 ELLATYHESD
-205 RIEMGLLNE
+205 RLGMSAIDES
-214 DRISSME
+214 RVSSIE
-221 ALNRYSKLMLLGKPG
+221 ALTRYHKLMLLGKPG

-249 CSQGDIFINLVPI
+249 CSQGDIFNELVPI
-262 FVVLR
+262 FVTLR
-267 QYAGAE
+267 QYASSE
-273 SQPRLLDYISQD
+273 LRILDYISQD
-285 FYAYNIGDET
+285 FRAHNISDELT
-295 NVKQLLRQGRAIL
+295 VKQLLQRGRAIL

-323 VLEDLQSFSEQYY
+323 VLEDLRSFSEQYY
-336 TNRFVITSRLGSQEY
+336 NNRFVITSRLGAQEY

-362 NFQPLQISQFAQ
+362 NFQPLQISSFAQ
-374 RWFFNNSRHRE
+374 RWFSGNSRHIE
-385 LFLRKV
+385 MFLCKV

-411 LVFDEFGDFPT
+411 LVFDEYGDFPT

-481 DLESYITEYIR
+481 DLERYITDYIR
-492 NLPKAHTDEEA
+492 NLPKANTDDDL
-503 LQLDSAEIIKAIE
+503 LQLDSESIVKAIE

-536 FHEYLAARELVYN
+536 FHEYLATREIVYN
-549 GDQDTLTLLASKIT
+549 GSQATLVLLANKIT
-563 DPRWHDILRLAVGMM
+563 DRRWHDVLRLAVGMM

-583 LLLLMKEHCDRLLA
+583 LLQLMKAECDRLIA
-597 KDRQL
+597 DDQQL
-602 QSLLQWVNQK
+602 QNFLEWVKQK
-612 AESVQ
+612 AASAPVS
-617 VTDRIQSVRAFY
+617 DRIQSVRAFY
-629 LTLGRAIAQSSSLNL
+629 LTLGRAIAQSAALNL
-644 ANVLTRSLVL
+644 ANVLARILVL
-654 DLDLCQNRNLNIDL
+654 DLDLHQNQNLNLDL
-668 AFDLARALETKD
+668 AFDLARAVETKD

-695 LEYAQEAVDPLLA
+695 LEYAQEMSEPLLSE
-708 DALTELIEA
+708 ALAELTNT
-717 CPEDADSEIKWE
+717 CPDDADSDVKWQSWT
-729 DWANNLRQQTIS
+729 DNLRQQAIAY
-741 HRNIGQ
+741 RDIGQ
-747 IWNLTPHQLEHL
+747 VWNFTANQLESL
-759 RQYCNANRL
+759 RQYCQANRL
-768 LVECLESDCYVRQ
+768 LVECLESDCYVHQ
-781 PVRKAIEQSLLLP
+781 SVRNAIEASLLLP
-794 TTQLISL
+794 TGF

>member
-1 MHGAIGIYDKE
+1 
-12 SVTKC
+12 
-17 HFPYHNKLIMF
+17 
-28 PQKFLT
+28 
-34 RMAQTHQLSADQES
+34 MAQTHQLSADQES

-53 FGENREDREVASF
+53 FGEDREDREVASF

-112 QTNLQNEQNLLL
+112 QNEQNLFL
-124 ANQSA
+124 ATQSI
-129 SRQGVA
+129 SSQGVA

-144 QQLRDRSRQ
+144 QQLRHRSRQ
-153 IIQERCATMRVL
+153 LIQERCATMRVL

-195 DLLATYHGRD
+195 DFLATYHGRD
-205 RIEMGLLNE
+205 RIEMGLINE

-249 CSQGDIFINLVPI
+249 CSQGDIFSDLVPI
-262 FVVLR
+262 FVTLR

-273 SQPRLLDYISQD
+273 SQPLLLDYISQD
-285 FYAYNIGDET
+285 LCAYNISNEA
-295 NVKQLLRQGRAIL
+295 NVKQLLQQGRAIL

-323 VLEDLQSFSEQYY
+323 VLEDLRSFSEQFY

-351 VFEKFTEVEVA
+351 IFEKFTEVEVA

-374 RWFFNNSRHRE
+374 RWFLNNSRHIE
-385 LFLRKV
+385 IFLRKV

-492 NLPKAHTDEEA
+492 NLPKANTDEDA
-503 LQLDSAEIIKAIE
+503 LQLDSAAIIRAIE

-536 FHEYLAARELVYN
+536 FHEYLAAREFVYN
-549 GDQDTLTLLASKIT
+549 GSQDTLTLLATKIT
-563 DPRWHDILRLAVGMM
+563 DQRWHDILRLAVGMM

-583 LLLLMKEHCDRLLA
+583 LLILMKEYCDRLLA
-597 KDRQL
+597 SDPQL

-629 LTLGRAIAQSSSLNL
+629 LTLGRAIAQSSPHNL
-644 ANVLTRSLVL
+644 ANVLARSLVL
-654 DLDLCQNRNLNIDL
+654 DLDLCQNRNLNVDL

-695 LEYAQEAVDPLLA
+695 LEYAQEAVDSQLA

-729 DWANNLRQQTIS
+729 DWANNLRQQTINN
-741 HRNIGQ
+741 RNIGQ

-781 PVRKAIEQSLLLP
+781 PVRQAIEQSLLLP
-794 TTQLISL
+794 ITHSALLSNPNQEKF

>member
-1 MHGAIGIYDKE
+1 
-12 SVTKC
+12 
-17 HFPYHNKLIMF
+17 MF

-99 HILQNF
+99 HILQNY
-105 LDAETSS
+105 LDAETS
-112 QTNLQNEQNLLL
+112 LQSEQSLLL
-124 ANQSA
+124 ANKSTSNQSVVT
-129 SRQGVA
+129 G
-135 SDINIEELV
+135 DIDIEELV
-144 QQLRDRSRQ
+144 QQLRYRSRQ

-165 DMSHPIDLENI
+165 DMSHPMDLENI
-176 YTGTDV
+176 YTASDV

-205 RIEMGLLNE
+205 RIEIGIINE
-214 DRISSME
+214 DRVSSMD
-221 ALNRYSKLMLLGKPG
+221 ALNRYRKLMLLGKPG

-249 CSQGDIFINLVPI
+249 CSQGEIFSDLVPI
-262 FVVLR
+262 FVTLR
-267 QYAGAE
+267 QYAGSE

-285 FYAYNIGDET
+285 FQTYNIGDEP
-295 NVKQLLRQGRAIL
+295 NIKQLLQQGRAIL
-308 FLDGLDEVRENDLHR
+308 FLDGLDEVREDDLYR
-323 VLEDLQSFSEQYY
+323 VLEDLRSFSEQYY
-336 TNRFVITSRLGSQEY
+336 TNRFVITSRLGAQEY

-362 NFQPLQISQFAQ
+362 NFRPLQISQFTQ
-374 RWFFNNSRHRE
+374 RWFRGNSRHIE
-385 LFLRKV
+385 LFLRKI

-458 KEDLLAQVAC
+458 KEDLLAQVAY
-468 TTFYQGDYFFRQV
+468 TTFNQGDYFFRQV
-481 DLESYITEYIR
+481 DLERYITDYIR

-503 LQLDSAEIIKAIE
+503 LQLDSEAIIKAIE

-536 FHEYLAARELVYN
+536 FQEYLAARELVYN
-549 GDQDTLTLLASKIT
+549 GNPETLALLASKIT
-563 DPRWHDILRLAVGMM
+563 DHRWHDILRLAVGMM

-583 LLLLMKEHCDRLLA
+583 LLQLMKDQCDRLLA
-597 KDRQL
+597 GDRQL
-602 QSLLQWVNQK
+602 QSLLKWVNQK
-612 AESVQ
+612 AESAQ
-617 VTDRIQSVRAFY
+617 VPDRIQSVRAFY
-629 LTLGRAIAQSSSLNL
+629 LTLGRAIAQSDPLNL
-644 ANVLTRSLVL
+644 ANVLARSLVL

-695 LEYAQEAVDPLLA
+695 LEYAQEYAQETSDLRLA
-708 DALTELIEA
+708 NALTELSKT
-717 CPEDADSEIKWE
+717 CPEDADSDIKWE
-729 DWANNLRQQTIS
+729 YWANNLRQQAID

-747 IWNLTPHQLEHL
+747 IWDLHPHQLDHL
-759 RQYCNANRL
+759 RQYCEANRL
-768 LVECLESDCYVRQ
+768 LVQCLESDCYVRQ
-781 PVRKAIEQSLLLP
+781 SVRQAIEQSLLLP
-794 TTQLISL
+794 TS

>member
-1 MHGAIGIYDKE
+1 
-12 SVTKC
+12 
-17 HFPYHNKLIMF
+17 MF

-34 RMAQTHQLSADQES
+34 RMAQIHQLSVDQES

-99 HILQNF
+99 HILQNY
-105 LDAETSS
+105 LDAET
-112 QTNLQNEQNLLL
+112 NKLNEQSLVIS
-124 ANQSA
+124 NQSLA
-129 SRQGVA
+129 GQGAAV
-135 SDINIEELV
+135 SDINLDINIDELV
-144 QQLRDRSRQ
+144 EQMRYRSRQ

-205 RIEMGLLNE
+205 RIEMGIINE
-214 DRISSME
+214 DRVSSME
-221 ALNRYSKLMLLGKPG
+221 ALNRYGKLMLLGKPG

-249 CSQGDIFINLVPI
+249 CSQGNIFSELVPI
-262 FVVLR
+262 FVTLR

-273 SQPRLLDYISQD
+273 SQPRLIEYIIQD
-285 FYAYNIGDET
+285 FQSSNISDSIT
-295 NVKQLLRQGRAIL
+295 VKHLLQQGRAIL
-308 FLDGLDEVRENDLHR
+308 FLDGLDEVREDDLHR
-323 VLEDLQSFSEQYY
+323 VLEDLRSFSEQYY
-336 TNRFVITSRLGSQEY
+336 TNRFVITSRLGAQEY

-374 RWFFNNSRHRE
+374 RWFHGNSRHIE

-391 EDNRPIQELATNP
+391 EENRPIQELATNP

-468 TTFYQGDYFFRQV
+468 TTFNQGDYFFRQV
-481 DLESYITEYIR
+481 DLERYITDYIR
-492 NLPKAHTDEEA
+492 NLPKAHTNEDA
-503 LQLDSAEIIKAIE
+503 LQLDSEAIIKAIE

-536 FHEYLAARELVYN
+536 FQEYLAARELVYN
-549 GDQDTLTLLASKIT
+549 GSPETLTLLASKIT
-563 DPRWHDILRLAVGMM
+563 DHRWQDVLRLAVSMM

-583 LLLLMKEHCDRLLA
+583 LLQLMKDYCDRLLVG
-597 KDRQL
+597 DRQL
-602 QSLLQWVNQK
+602 QSLLQWVKQK

-617 VTDRIQSVRAFY
+617 VPDRIQSVRAFY
-629 LTLGRAIAQSSSLNL
+629 LTLGRAIAQSAPLNL
-644 ANVLTRSLVL
+644 ANVLARTLVL
-654 DLDLCQNRNLNIDL
+654 DLDLCQNRNLNVDL
-668 AFDLARALETKD
+668 AFDLARALETKQD
-680 GEDLGLDL
+680 EELGLDL

-695 LEYAQEAVDPLLA
+695 LEYAQEMNDPHLA
-708 DALTELIEA
+708 DALTELIA
-717 CPEDADSEIKWE
+717 TCPDDADSDIKWQY
-729 DWANNLRQQTIS
+729 WANNLRQQAIN

-747 IWNLTPHQLEHL
+747 IWDFTPHQLEHL

-781 PVRKAIEQSLLLP
+781 PVRQAIEQSLLLP
-794 TTQLISL
+794 NP

>member
-1 MHGAIGIYDKE
+1 
-12 SVTKC
+12 
-17 HFPYHNKLIMF
+17 
-28 PQKFLT
+28 
-34 RMAQTHQLSADQES
+34 MAQTHQLSVDQES

-53 FGENREDREVASF
+53 FGEEREDPEVASF

-87 SGKGPGKNNRLL
+87 SGRGPGKSNRLL
-99 HILQNF
+99 HILQNY
-105 LDAETSS
+105 LETDSS
-112 QTNLQNEQNLLL
+112 SDQNLSI
-124 ANQSA
+124 ANQSSQESAIA
-129 SRQGVA
+129 SA
-135 SDINIEELV
+135 INIEELV
-144 QQLRDRSRQ
+144 QQVRDRSRQ

-165 DMSHPIDLENI
+165 DMSHPINLENI

-195 DLLATYHGRD
+195 DLLDTYHGRD
-205 RIEMGLLNE
+205 RLGMGSINE
-214 DRISSME
+214 DRVSSMD

-249 CSQGDIFINLVPI
+249 CSQGEIFSDLVPI
-262 FVVLR
+262 FVTLR

-273 SQPRLLDYISQD
+273 SQPSLLDYIAQD
-285 FYAYNIGDET
+285 FHAYNIGDQPT
-295 NVKQLLRQGRAIL
+295 LKQVLQQGRAIL
-308 FLDGLDEVRENDLHR
+308 FLDGLDEVREDDLHR
-323 VLEDLQSFSEQYY
+323 VLEDLRSFSEQYY
-336 TNRFVITSRLGSQEY
+336 PNRFVITSRLGAQEY

-374 RWFFNNSRHRE
+374 RWFAGNSRHIE

-411 LVFDEFGDFPT
+411 LVFDEFGDFPN

-432 DVLLKKWD
+432 EVLLKKWD
-440 AKRNIERHQIYK
+440 AKRNIERYQIYK

-468 TTFYQGDYFFRQV
+468 TTFNQGDYFFRQV
-481 DLESYITEYIR
+481 DLERYITDYIR

-503 LQLDSAEIIKAIE
+503 LQLDSEAIIKAIE

-536 FHEYLAARELVYN
+536 FQEYLTARELIYN
-549 GDQDTLTLLASKIT
+549 GNPETLKLLASKIT
-563 DPRWHDILRLAVGMM
+563 DRRWHDILRLAVGMM

-583 LLLLMKEHCDRLLA
+583 LLQLMKDECDRLLV
-597 KDRQL
+597 DDQQL
-602 QSLLQWVNQK
+602 QSLLQWVKQK
-612 AESVQ
+612 SESAQ
-617 VTDRIQSVRAFY
+617 VPDRIQSVRAFY
-629 LTLGRAIAQSSSLNL
+629 LTLGRAIAQSIPLNL
-644 ANVLTRSLVL
+644 ANVLARILVL

-668 AFDLARALETKD
+668 AFDLARALEAKD

-695 LEYAQEAVDPLLA
+695 QEYAQEISDPDLA
-708 DALTELIEA
+708 NALTELIA
-717 CPEDADSEIKWE
+717 TCPEDADSDLKWE
-729 DWANNLRQQTIS
+729 DWANNLRQQAIAR
-741 HRNIGQ
+741 RNIGQ
-747 IWNLTPHQLEHL
+747 IWDFKSDQLEHL
-759 RQYCNANRL
+759 RQYCEANRL
-768 LVECLESDCYVRQ
+768 LVECLESDCYVHQPIRQ
-781 PVRKAIEQSLLLP
+781 AIEQSLLLP
-794 TTQLISL
+794 TV

>member
-1 MHGAIGIYDKE
+1 
-12 SVTKC
+12 
-17 HFPYHNKLIMF
+17 MF
-28 PQKFLT
+28 PPKFLT
-34 RMAQTHQLSADQES
+34 KMAQINQLSADQER

-53 FGENREDREVASF
+53 FGENHEDIEVASF

-99 HILQNF
+99 HILQNYF
-105 LDAETSS
+105 DAELIAPPSAALNLSS
-112 QTNLQNEQNLLL
+112 SAPEITNLDTDLDTDIEQ
-124 ANQSA
+124 
-129 SRQGVA
+129 
-135 SDINIEELV
+135 LV
-144 QQLRDRSRQ
+144 KQLRDRSRQ
-153 IIQERCATMRVL
+153 VIQERCATMRVL
-165 DMSHPIDLENI
+165 DMSHPINLEDI

-195 DLLATYHGRD
+195 ELLATYHESD
-205 RIEMGLLNE
+205 RLGMSAIDES
-214 DRISSME
+214 RVSSIE
-221 ALNRYSKLMLLGKPG
+221 ALTRYHKLMLLGKPG

-249 CSQGDIFINLVPI
+249 CSQGDIFNELVPI
-262 FVVLR
+262 FVTLR
-267 QYAGAE
+267 QYASSE
-273 SQPRLLDYISQD
+273 LRILDYISQD
-285 FYAYNIGDET
+285 FRAHNISDELT
-295 NVKQLLRQGRAIL
+295 VKQLLQRGRAIL

-323 VLEDLQSFSEQYY
+323 VLEDLRSFSEQYY
-336 TNRFVITSRLGSQEY
+336 NNRFVITSRLGAQEY

-362 NFQPLQISQFAQ
+362 NFQPLQISSFAQ
-374 RWFFNNSRHRE
+374 RWFSGNSRHIE
-385 LFLRKV
+385 MFLRKV

-411 LVFDEFGDFPT
+411 LVFDEYGDFPT

-481 DLESYITEYIR
+481 DLERYITDYIR
-492 NLPKAHTDEEA
+492 NLPKANTDDDL
-503 LQLDSAEIIKAIE
+503 LQLDSESIVKAIE

-536 FHEYLAARELVYN
+536 FHEYLATREIVYN
-549 GDQDTLTLLASKIT
+549 GSQATLVLLANKIT
-563 DPRWHDILRLAVGMM
+563 DRRWHDVLRLAVGMM

-583 LLLLMKEHCDRLLA
+583 LLQLMKAECDRLIA
-597 KDRQL
+597 DDQQL
-602 QSLLQWVNQK
+602 QNFLEWVKQK
-612 AESVQ
+612 AASAPVS
-617 VTDRIQSVRAFY
+617 DRIQSVRAFY
-629 LTLGRAIAQSSSLNL
+629 LTLGRAIAQSAALNL
-644 ANVLTRSLVL
+644 ANVLARILVL
-654 DLDLCQNRNLNIDL
+654 DLDLHQNQNLNLDL
-668 AFDLARALETKD
+668 AFDLARAVETKD

-695 LEYAQEAVDPLLA
+695 LEYAQEMSEPLLSE
-708 DALTELIEA
+708 ALAELTNT
-717 CPEDADSEIKWE
+717 CPDDADSDVKWQSWT
-729 DWANNLRQQTIS
+729 DNLRQQAIAY
-741 HRNIGQ
+741 RDIGQ
-747 IWNLTPHQLEHL
+747 VWNFTANQLESL
-759 RQYCNANRL
+759 RQYCQANRL
-768 LVECLESDCYVRQ
+768 LVECLESDCYVHQ
-781 PVRKAIEQSLLLP
+781 SVRNAIEASLLLP
-794 TTQLISL
+794 TGF

>member
-1 MHGAIGIYDKE
+1 
-12 SVTKC
+12 
-17 HFPYHNKLIMF
+17 MF

-34 RMAQTHQLSADQES
+34 RMAQIHQLSADQES

-53 FGENREDREVASF
+53 FGEDREDREVASF

-99 HILQNF
+99 HILQNY
-105 LDAETSS
+105 LDAETTS
-112 QTNLQNEQNLLL
+112 QSDQNLTNPSSSVKI
-124 ANQSA
+124 ADSNI
-129 SRQGVA
+129 
-135 SDINIEELV
+135 DIEELV
-144 QQLRDRSRQ
+144 QQLRYRSRQ
-153 IIQERCATMRVL
+153 VIQERCATMRVL
-165 DMSHPIDLENI
+165 DMSHPIGLEEI

-205 RIEMGLLNE
+205 RLGTSAIDES
-214 DRISSME
+214 RVSSMD
-221 ALNRYSKLMLLGKPG
+221 ALSRYSKLMLLGKPG

-249 CSQGDIFINLVPI
+249 CSQGDIFSELVPI
-262 FVVLR
+262 FVTLR

-273 SQPRLLDYISQD
+273 SQPNLLDYISQD
-285 FYAYNIGDET
+285 FRAYSIGDELT
-295 NVKQLLRQGRAIL
+295 VKQLLHHGRAIL
-308 FLDGLDEVRENDLHR
+308 FLDGLDEVREDDLHR
-323 VLEDLQSFSEQYY
+323 VLEDLRSFSEQYY
-336 TNRFVITSRLGSQEY
+336 KNRFVITSRLGAQEY

-362 NFQPLQISQFAQ
+362 NFQPLQISHFAQ
-374 RWFFNNSRHRE
+374 RWFIGNSRHIE

-391 EDNRPIQELATNP
+391 EDNRPIYELATNP

-411 LVFDEFGDFPT
+411 LVFDEYGDFPT

-468 TTFYQGDYFFRQV
+468 TTFHQGDYFFRQV
-481 DLESYITEYIR
+481 DLERYIADYIR
-492 NLPKAHTDEEA
+492 NLPKAHTDEDA
-503 LQLDSAEIIKAIE
+503 LQLDSEAIIKAIE

-536 FHEYLAARELVYN
+536 FQEYLAARELVYN
-549 GDQDTLTLLASKIT
+549 GNQDTLALLADKIT
-563 DPRWHDILRLAVGMM
+563 DHRWHDILRLAVGMM

-583 LLLLMKEHCDRLLA
+583 LLQLMKSQCDRLLA
-597 KDRQL
+597 SDPQL
-602 QSLLQWVNQK
+602 QNLLQWVKQK
-612 AESVQ
+612 AESAQ
-617 VTDRIQSVRAFY
+617 VSDRIQSVRAFY
-629 LTLGRAIAQSSSLNL
+629 LTLGRAIAQSDPLNL
-644 ANVLTRSLVL
+644 ANVLARSLVL
-654 DLDLCQNRNLNIDL
+654 DLDLCQNRNLNLDL
-668 AFDLARALETKD
+668 AFDLARALETRD

-695 LEYAQEAVDPLLA
+695 LEYAQEMSDSSLA
-708 DALTELIEA
+708 NALTELIST
-717 CPEDADSEIKWE
+717 CPEDADSDIKWQY
-729 DWANNLRQQTIS
+729 WANDLRQQAIN

-747 IWNLTPHQLEHL
+747 IWDLTPAQLELL
-759 RQYCNANRL
+759 RQYCIANRL
-768 LVECLESDCYVRQ
+768 LVECLESDCYVHQSIRQ
-781 PVRKAIEQSLLLP
+781 AIEQSLLLP
-794 TTQLISL
+794 TA

>member
-1 MHGAIGIYDKE
+1 
-12 SVTKC
+12 
-17 HFPYHNKLIMF
+17 MF
-28 PQKFLT
+28 PQKFLM

-53 FGENREDREVASF
+53 FGEDREDREVASF

-112 QTNLQNEQNLLL
+112 QNEQNLFL
-124 ANQSA
+124 ATQSI
-129 SRQGVA
+129 SSQGVA

-144 QQLRDRSRQ
+144 QQLRHRSRQ
-153 IIQERCATMRVL
+153 LIQERCATMRVL

-195 DLLATYHGRD
+195 DFLATYHGRD
-205 RIEMGLLNE
+205 RIEMGLINE

-249 CSQGDIFINLVPI
+249 CSQGDIFSDLVPI
-262 FVVLR
+262 FVTLR

-273 SQPRLLDYISQD
+273 SQPLLLDYISQD
-285 FYAYNIGDET
+285 LCAYNISNEA
-295 NVKQLLRQGRAIL
+295 NVKQLLQQGRAIL

-323 VLEDLQSFSEQYY
+323 VLEDLRSFSEQFY

-351 VFEKFTEVEVA
+351 IFEKFTEVEVA

-374 RWFFNNSRHRE
+374 RWFLNNSRHIE
-385 LFLRKV
+385 IFLRKV

-492 NLPKAHTDEEA
+492 NLPKANTDEDA
-503 LQLDSAEIIKAIE
+503 LQLDSAAIIRAIE

-536 FHEYLAARELVYN
+536 FHEYLAAREFVYN
-549 GDQDTLTLLASKIT
+549 GSQDTLTLLATKIT
-563 DPRWHDILRLAVGMM
+563 DQRWHDILRLAVGMM

-583 LLLLMKEHCDRLLA
+583 LLILMKEYCDRLLA
-597 KDRQL
+597 SDPQL

-617 VTDRIQSVRAFY
+617 VTDRIQSVRALY
-629 LTLGRAIAQSSSLNL
+629 LTLGRAIAQSSPHNL
-644 ANVLTRSLVL
+644 ANVLARSLVL
-654 DLDLCQNRNLNIDL
+654 DLDLCQNRNLNVDL

-695 LEYAQEAVDPLLA
+695 LEYAQEAVDSQLA

-729 DWANNLRQQTIS
+729 DWANNLRQQTINN
-741 HRNIGQ
+741 RNIGQ

-781 PVRKAIEQSLLLP
+781 PVRQAIEQSLLLP
-794 TTQLISL
+794 ITHSALLSNPNQEKF

>member
-1 MHGAIGIYDKE
+1 
-12 SVTKC
+12 
-17 HFPYHNKLIMF
+17 MF
-28 PQKFLT
+28 PPKFLT
-34 RMAQTHQLSADQES
+34 KMAQIHQLSAEQER

-53 FGENREDREVASF
+53 FGENHEDIEVASF

-99 HILQNF
+99 HILQNYF
-105 LDAETSS
+105 DAELIAPPSAALNLSS
-112 QTNLQNEQNLLL
+112 SAPEITNLDTDLDTDIEQ
-124 ANQSA
+124 
-129 SRQGVA
+129 
-135 SDINIEELV
+135 LV
-144 QQLRDRSRQ
+144 KQLRDRSRQ
-153 IIQERCATMRVL
+153 VIQERCATMRVL
-165 DMSHPIDLENI
+165 DMSHPINLEDI

-195 DLLATYHGRD
+195 ELLATYHESD
-205 RIEMGLLNE
+205 RLGMSAIDES
-214 DRISSME
+214 RVSSIE
-221 ALNRYSKLMLLGKPG
+221 ALTRYHKLMLLGKPG

-249 CSQGDIFINLVPI
+249 CSQGDIFNELVPI
-262 FVVLR
+262 FVTLR
-267 QYAGAE
+267 QYASSE
-273 SQPRLLDYISQD
+273 LRILDYISQD
-285 FYAYNIGDET
+285 FRAHNISDELT
-295 NVKQLLRQGRAIL
+295 VKQLLQRGRAIL

-323 VLEDLQSFSEQYY
+323 VLEDLRSFSEQYY
-336 TNRFVITSRLGSQEY
+336 NNRFVITSRLGAQEY

-362 NFQPLQISQFAQ
+362 NFQPLQISSFAQ
-374 RWFFNNSRHRE
+374 RWFSGNSRHIE
-385 LFLRKV
+385 MFLRKV

-411 LVFDEFGDFPT
+411 LVFDEYGDFPT

-481 DLESYITEYIR
+481 DLERYITDYIR
-492 NLPKAHTDEEA
+492 NLPKANTDDDL
-503 LQLDSAEIIKAIE
+503 LQLDSESIVKAIE

-536 FHEYLAARELVYN
+536 FHEYLATREIVYN
-549 GDQDTLTLLASKIT
+549 GSQATLVLLANKIT
-563 DPRWHDILRLAVGMM
+563 DRRWHDVLRLAVGMM

-583 LLLLMKEHCDRLLA
+583 LLQLMKAECDRLIA
-597 KDRQL
+597 DDQQL
-602 QSLLQWVNQK
+602 QNFLEWVKQK
-612 AESVQ
+612 AASAPVS
-617 VTDRIQSVRAFY
+617 DRIQSVRAFY
-629 LTLGRAIAQSSSLNL
+629 LTLGRAIAQSAALNL
-644 ANVLTRSLVL
+644 ANVLARILVL
-654 DLDLCQNRNLNIDL
+654 DLDLHQNQNLNLDL
-668 AFDLARALETKD
+668 AFDLARAVETKD

-695 LEYAQEAVDPLLA
+695 LEYAQEMSEPLLSE
-708 DALTELIEA
+708 ALAELTNT
-717 CPEDADSEIKWE
+717 CPDDADSDVKWQSWT
-729 DWANNLRQQTIS
+729 DNLRQQAIAY
-741 HRNIGQ
+741 RDIGQ
-747 IWNLTPHQLEHL
+747 VWNFTANQLESL
-759 RQYCNANRL
+759 RQYCQANRL
-768 LVECLESDCYVRQ
+768 LVECLESDCYVHQ
-781 PVRKAIEQSLLLP
+781 SVRNAIEASLLLP
-794 TTQLISL
+794 TRF

>member
-1 MHGAIGIYDKE
+1 
-12 SVTKC
+12 
-17 HFPYHNKLIMF
+17 MF
-28 PQKFLT
+28 PQKFLM

-53 FGENREDREVASF
+53 FGEDREDREVASF

-105 LDAETSS
+105 LDADTSS
-112 QTNLQNEQNLLL
+112 QPSSQNEQNLFL
-124 ANQSA
+124 AAQSI
-129 SRQGVA
+129 SSQGIA

-144 QQLRDRSRQ
+144 QQLRHRSRQ
-153 IIQERCATMRVL
+153 LIQERCATMRVL

-205 RIEMGLLNE
+205 RIEMGLINE

-249 CSQGDIFINLVPI
+249 CSQSDIFSDLVPI
-262 FVVLR
+262 FVTLR

-273 SQPRLLDYISQD
+273 SQPLLLDYISQD
-285 FYAYNIGDET
+285 LCAYNIGNEA
-295 NVKQLLRQGRAIL
+295 NVKQLLQQGRAIL

-323 VLEDLQSFSEQYY
+323 VLEDLRSFSEQFY

-351 VFEKFTEVEVA
+351 IFEKFTEVEVA

-374 RWFFNNSRHRE
+374 RWFLNNSRHIE

-458 KEDLLAQVAC
+458 KENLLAQVAC

-492 NLPKAHTDEEA
+492 NLPKANTDEEA
-503 LQLDSAEIIKAIE
+503 LQLDSAAIIKAIE

-549 GDQDTLTLLASKIT
+549 GNQDTLILLASKIT

-583 LLLLMKEHCDRLLA
+583 LFLLMKEHCDRLLA
-597 KDRQL
+597 NDQQL

-612 AESVQ
+612 AESSQ

-629 LTLGRAIAQSSSLNL
+629 LTLGRAIAQSAPHNL
-644 ANVLTRSLVL
+644 ANVLARTLVL
-654 DLDLCQNRNLNIDL
+654 DLDLCQNHNLNIDL

-695 LEYAQEAVDPLLA
+695 LEYAQEAADPQLA
-708 DALTELIEA
+708 DALTELIEV

-729 DWANNLRQQTIS
+729 DWANNLRQQTINN
-741 HRNIGQ
+741 RNIGQ
-747 IWNLTPHQLEHL
+747 IWNLTAHQLEHL

-781 PVRKAIEQSLLLP
+781 PVRQAIEQSLLLP

>member
-1 MHGAIGIYDKE
+1 
-12 SVTKC
+12 
-17 HFPYHNKLIMF
+17 MF

-53 FGENREDREVASF
+53 FGEDREDREVASF

-87 SGKGPGKNNRLL
+87 GGKGPGKNNRLL

-105 LDAETSS
+105 LDAESSS
-112 QTNLQNEQNLLL
+112 QNMQTTLLVS
-124 ANQSA
+124 QSA
-129 SRQGVA
+129 SSQDVT
-135 SDINIEELV
+135 SLDIDIEELV

-249 CSQGDIFINLVPI
+249 CSQGDIFSDLVPI
-262 FVVLR
+262 FVTLR

-295 NVKQLLRQGRAIL
+295 TVKQLLQQGRAIL
-308 FLDGLDEVRENDLHR
+308 FLDGLDEVRENDLYR
-323 VLEDLQSFSEQYY
+323 VLEDLRSFSEQFYP
-336 TNRFVITSRLGSQEY
+336 NRFMITSRLGSQEY

-374 RWFFNNSRHRE
+374 RWFLHNSRHIE

-468 TTFYQGDYFFRQV
+468 TTFSQGDYFFRQV

-492 NLPKAHTDEEA
+492 NLPKAHTDQEA
-503 LQLDSAEIIKAIE
+503 LQLDSAAIIKAIE

-549 GDQDTLTLLASKIT
+549 GNQDTLTLLATKIT
-563 DPRWHDILRLAVGMM
+563 DRRWHDILRLAVGMM

-583 LLLLMKEHCDRLLA
+583 LLLLMKQHCDRLLA
-597 KDRQL
+597 SDQQL
-602 QSLLQWVNQK
+602 QSLLQWVNKK
-612 AESVQ
+612 AESAHVR
-617 VTDRIQSVRAFY
+617 DRIQSVRAFY
-629 LTLGRAIAQSSSLNL
+629 LTLGRAIAQSSSINL
-644 ANVLTRSLVL
+644 ANVLARSLVL
-654 DLDLCQNRNLNIDL
+654 DLDLCQNCNLNIDL

-695 LEYAQEAVDPLLA
+695 LEYAQEASEPLLA
-708 DALTELIEA
+708 NALTELIET

-729 DWANNLRQQTIS
+729 DWANNLRQQTIN

-747 IWNLTPHQLEHL
+747 VWNLTPHQLEHL
-759 RQYCNANRL
+759 RQYCEANRL

-781 PVRKAIEQSLLLP
+781 PVRQAIEQSLLLP
-794 TTQLISL
+794 IV

>member
-1 MHGAIGIYDKE
+1 MIRLSAKRC
-12 SVTKC
+12 STK
-17 HFPYHNKLIMF
+17 PVGLLKLLQLMF
-28 PQKFLT
+28 PQKFLM

-66 LGISEEAYR
+66 LSISEEAYR

-99 HILQNF
+99 HILQNY
-105 LDAETSS
+105 LDAETSPQGE
-112 QTNLQNEQNLLL
+112 QTLLL
-124 ANQSA
+124 ANKALSNQSP
-129 SRQGVA
+129 SSQSVV
-135 SDINIEELV
+135 SFDIDIEELV
-144 QQLRDRSRQ
+144 QQLRYRSRQ
-153 IIQERCATMRVL
+153 IIQERCATIRVL

-205 RIEMGLLNE
+205 RMEMGLLNE
-214 DRISSME
+214 DRVSSIE
-221 ALNRYSKLMLLGKPG
+221 VLNRYRKLMLLGKPG

-249 CSQGDIFINLVPI
+249 CSQGEVFSDLVPI
-262 FVVLR
+262 FVTLR

-273 SQPRLLDYISQD
+273 SQPRLLDYIIQD
-285 FYAYNIGDET
+285 FHTYNIGDELA
-295 NVKQLLRQGRAIL
+295 VKQLLQQGRAIL
-308 FLDGLDEVRENDLHR
+308 FWDGLDEVREDDLYR
-323 VLEDLQSFSEQYY
+323 VLEDLRSFSEHYY
-336 TNRFVITSRLGSQEY
+336 SNRFVITSRLGAQEY

-362 NFQPLQISQFAQ
+362 NFRPLQISQFAQ
-374 RWFFNNSRHRE
+374 RWFASNSRHIE

-481 DLESYITEYIR
+481 DLERYITDYIR

-503 LQLDSAEIIKAIE
+503 LQLDSEAIIKAIE

-536 FHEYLAARELVYN
+536 FQEYLAARELVYN
-549 GDQDTLTLLASKIT
+549 GNQDTLTLLASKIT
-563 DPRWHDILRLAVGMM
+563 DHRWHDILRLAVGMM

-583 LLLLMKEHCDRLLA
+583 LLQLMKEQCDRLIA
-597 KDRQL
+597 GDQQL
-602 QSLLQWVNQK
+602 QALLQWVKLK
-612 AESVQ
+612 AEAAQ
-617 VTDRIQSVRAFY
+617 VPDRLQSVRAFY
-629 LTLGRAIAQSSSLNL
+629 LTLGRAIAQSAPINL
-644 ANVLTRSLVL
+644 ANVLARTLVL
-654 DLDLCQNRNLNIDL
+654 DLDLCQNRNLNLDL

-688 ELDLSLA
+688 DLDLSLA
-695 LEYAQEAVDPLLA
+695 LEYAQEMSEPHLA
-708 DALTELIEA
+708 DALTKLIA
-717 CPEDADSEIKWE
+717 ICPDDADSDAQWQQ
-729 DWANNLRQQTIS
+729 WASSLRQQAINY
-741 HRNIGQ
+741 RNIGQ
-747 IWNLTPHQLEHL
+747 NWDFAPQQIEHL

-768 LVECLESDCYVRQ
+768 LVECLESDCYIRQSVRQ
-781 PVRKAIEQSLLLP
+781 AIEQSLLLP
-794 TTQLISL
+794 TT

>member
-1 MHGAIGIYDKE
+1 
-12 SVTKC
+12 
-17 HFPYHNKLIMF
+17 MF
-28 PQKFLT
+28 PQKFLM

-53 FGENREDREVASF
+53 FGEDREDREVASF

-105 LDAETSS
+105 LDADTSS
-112 QTNLQNEQNLLL
+112 QPSSQNEQNLFL
-124 ANQSA
+124 AAQSI
-129 SRQGVA
+129 SSQGIA

-144 QQLRDRSRQ
+144 QQLRHRSRQ
-153 IIQERCATMRVL
+153 LIQERCATMRVL

-205 RIEMGLLNE
+205 RIEMGLINE

-236 AGKTTLLKYTALK
+236 AGKTTLLKYKALK
-249 CSQGDIFINLVPI
+249 CSQGDIFSDLVPI
-262 FVVLR
+262 FVTLR
-267 QYAGAE
+267 QYAGFE
-273 SQPRLLDYISQD
+273 SQPLLLDYISQD
-285 FYAYNIGDET
+285 LCAYNISNEA
-295 NVKQLLRQGRAIL
+295 NVKQLLQQGRAIL

-323 VLEDLQSFSEQYY
+323 VLEDLRSFSEQFY

-351 VFEKFTEVEVA
+351 IFEKFTEVEVA

-374 RWFFNNSRHRE
+374 RWFLNNSRHIE

-492 NLPKAHTDEEA
+492 NLPKANTDEEA
-503 LQLDSAEIIKAIE
+503 LQLDSEAIIRAIE

-549 GDQDTLTLLASKIT
+549 GNQDTLILLASKIT

-583 LLLLMKEHCDRLLA
+583 LLILMKEYCDRLLA
-597 KDRQL
+597 SDPQL

-629 LTLGRAIAQSSSLNL
+629 LTLGRAIAQSSPHNL
-644 ANVLTRSLVL
+644 ANVLARSLVL
-654 DLDLCQNRNLNIDL
+654 DLDLCQNRNLNVDL

-695 LEYAQEAVDPLLA
+695 LEYAQEAVDSQLA

-729 DWANNLRQQTIS
+729 DWANNLRQQTINN
-741 HRNIGQ
+741 RNIGQ

-781 PVRKAIEQSLLLP
+781 PVRQAIEQSLLLP
-794 TTQLISL
+794 ITHNTIKPAKSVL

>member
-1 MHGAIGIYDKE
+1 
-12 SVTKC
+12 
-17 HFPYHNKLIMF
+17 MF

-48 VFLLR
+48 VFLIR
-53 FGENREDREVASF
+53 FGENREDREVASV

-87 SGKGPGKNNRLL
+87 GGKGPGKNNRLL

-112 QTNLQNEQNLLL
+112 PISSPNEQNLLFV
-124 ANQSA
+124 NQSA
-129 SRQGVA
+129 SSQGVVSA
-135 SDINIEELV
+135 INIEELV
-144 QQLRDRSRQ
+144 QQLRYRSRQ

-249 CSQGDIFINLVPI
+249 CSQGEIFNDLVPI
-262 FVVLR
+262 FVTLR

-285 FYAYNIGDET
+285 LYAYNISDEA
-295 NVKQLLRQGRAIL
+295 NVKQLLQQGRAIL
-308 FLDGLDEVRENDLHR
+308 FLDGLDEVRENDLYR
-323 VLEDLQSFSEQYY
+323 VLEDLRSFSEQFY

-351 VFEKFTEVEVA
+351 VYEKFTEVEVA

-374 RWFFNNSRHRE
+374 RWFLNNSRHID

-458 KEDLLAQVAC
+458 KEDLLSQVAC

-492 NLPKAHTDEEA
+492 NLPKANTDEEA
-503 LQLDSAEIIKAIE
+503 LQLDSAAIIKAIE

-549 GDQDTLTLLASKIT
+549 GNQDTLTLLASKIT
-563 DPRWHDILRLAVGMM
+563 DQRWHDILRLAVGMM

-583 LLLLMKEHCDRLLA
+583 LLVLMKEHCDRLLA
-597 KDRQL
+597 NDQQL
-602 QSLLQWVNQK
+602 QSLLQWVNKK

-629 LTLGRAIAQSSSLNL
+629 LTLGRAIAQSEPLNL
-644 ANVLTRSLVL
+644 ANVLARSLVL
-654 DLDLCQNRNLNIDL
+654 DLDLCQNRNLNVDL

-695 LEYAQEAVDPLLA
+695 LEYAQEAVDSQLA

-781 PVRKAIEQSLLLP
+781 PVRQAIEQSLLLP

>member
-1 MHGAIGIYDKE
+1 
-12 SVTKC
+12 
-17 HFPYHNKLIMF
+17 MF
-28 PQKFLT
+28 PQKFLM

-53 FGENREDREVASF
+53 FGEDREDREVASF

-112 QTNLQNEQNLLL
+112 QNEQNLFL
-124 ANQSA
+124 ATQSI
-129 SRQGVA
+129 SSQGVA

-144 QQLRDRSRQ
+144 QQLRHRSRQ
-153 IIQERCATMRVL
+153 LIQERCATMRVL

-195 DLLATYHGRD
+195 DFLATYHGRD
-205 RIEMGLLNE
+205 RIEMGLINE

-249 CSQGDIFINLVPI
+249 CSQGDIFSDLVPI
-262 FVVLR
+262 FVTLR

-273 SQPRLLDYISQD
+273 SQPLLLDYISQD
-285 FYAYNIGDET
+285 LCAYNISNEA
-295 NVKQLLRQGRAIL
+295 NVKQLLQQGRAIL

-323 VLEDLQSFSEQYY
+323 VLEDLRSFSEQFY

-351 VFEKFTEVEVA
+351 IFEKFTEVEVA

-374 RWFFNNSRHRE
+374 RWFLNNSRHIE
-385 LFLRKV
+385 IFLRKV

-492 NLPKAHTDEEA
+492 NLPKANTDEDA
-503 LQLDSAEIIKAIE
+503 LQLDSAAIIRAIE

-536 FHEYLAARELVYN
+536 FHEYLAAREFVYN
-549 GDQDTLTLLASKIT
+549 GSQDTLTLLATKIT
-563 DPRWHDILRLAVGMM
+563 DQRWHDILRLAVGMM

-583 LLLLMKEHCDRLLA
+583 LLILMKEYCDRLLA
-597 KDRQL
+597 SDPQL

-629 LTLGRAIAQSSSLNL
+629 LTLGRAIAQSSPHNL
-644 ANVLTRSLVL
+644 ANVLARSLVL
-654 DLDLCQNRNLNIDL
+654 DLDLCQNRNLNVDL

-695 LEYAQEAVDPLLA
+695 LEYAQEAVDSQLA

-717 CPEDADSEIKWE
+717 CPEDADSDIKWE
-729 DWANNLRQQTIS
+729 DWANNLRQQTINN
-741 HRNIGQ
+741 RNIGQ

-781 PVRKAIEQSLLLP
+781 PVRQAIEQSLLLP
-794 TTQLISL
+794 ITHSALLSNPNQEKF